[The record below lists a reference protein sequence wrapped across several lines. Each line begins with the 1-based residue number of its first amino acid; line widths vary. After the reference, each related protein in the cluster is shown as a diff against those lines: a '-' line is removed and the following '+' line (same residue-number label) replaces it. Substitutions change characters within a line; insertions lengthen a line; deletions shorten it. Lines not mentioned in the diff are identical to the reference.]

1 MSFWTAVVV
10 LFAIACITWLR
21 HQKYQKL
28 GSSNPFHGT
37 RGQISSR
44 EQELEDQVEQLRER
58 IKVLERIATD
68 EQRGKDLAREIDAL
82 RDQ

>member
-1 MSFWTAVVV
+1 MSFWTAVVIV
-10 LFAIACITWLR
+10 FAIACVTWLR

-28 GSSNPFHGT
+28 GDTNPMHRT

-44 EQELEDQVEQLRER
+44 EHELEEQVEQLRER

-82 RDQ
+82 KDH